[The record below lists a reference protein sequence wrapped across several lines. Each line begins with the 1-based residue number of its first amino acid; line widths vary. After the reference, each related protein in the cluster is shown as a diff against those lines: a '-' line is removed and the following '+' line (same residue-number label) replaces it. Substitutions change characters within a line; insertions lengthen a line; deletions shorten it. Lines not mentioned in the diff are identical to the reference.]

1 MVRVGDIVTIDV
13 NKYLNPGSEKTAPKR
28 VRGKVIFVSSKGL
41 FHTVEVSDG
50 GNTLR
55 YTVRGVG

>member
-28 VRGKVIFVSSKGL
+28 VRGKVIAFNPI
-41 FHTVEVSDG
+41 TG
-50 GNTLR
+50 GHRELSA
-55 YTVRGVG
+55 G